1 MLLESS
7 EDSSLLHQPPERDSI
22 REDLPKK
29 MDIFNG
35 ICHDGGARGGDRV
48 PLRFFFLNLFL
59 SKKTIL
65 NHSLTAK
72 TCFAHLFSDTPLDY
86 IWRAQI

>member
-35 ICHDGGARGGDRV
+35 ICHEEGVSGAINVFSIFGV
-48 PLRFFFLNLFL
+48 
-59 SKKTIL
+59 KTIY
-65 NHSLTAK
+65 NHSPA
-72 TCFAHLFSDTPLDY
+72 A
-86 IWRAQI
+86 I

>member
-35 ICHDGGARGGDRV
+35 ICHDGGARGEIER
-48 PLRFFFLNLFL
+48 
-59 SKKTIL
+59 
-65 NHSLTAK
+65 H
-72 TCFAHLFSDTPLDY
+72 
-86 IWRAQI
+86 

>member
-1 MLLESS
+1 MAFAMMGGPGGEGGSS
-7 EDSSLLHQPPERDSI
+7 AIKVFFSI
-22 REDLPKK
+22 
-29 MDIFNG
+29 
-35 ICHDGGARGGDRV
+35 
-48 PLRFFFLNLFL
+48 FFI
-59 SKKTIL
+59 KKTIL